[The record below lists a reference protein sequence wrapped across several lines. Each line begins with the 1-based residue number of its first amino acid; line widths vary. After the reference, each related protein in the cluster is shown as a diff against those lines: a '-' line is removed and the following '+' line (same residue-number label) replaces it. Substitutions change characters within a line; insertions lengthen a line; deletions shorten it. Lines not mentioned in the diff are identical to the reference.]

1 MIMFGLIVESGPVCE
16 LRSIGYSSGFRI
28 ADVGMWQFLLFSRFM
43 LVITLLT
50 EMSVLRDVLEHQ
62 TVCLRSLL
70 QYSQPHYVSEIF
82 GRMGQGLRSAIH
94 CVHTCITPYTPFLIS

>member
-1 MIMFGLIVESGPVCE
+1 MVKKTNWNSGEKGSPVSMSWAFLRLRGPVCE

-28 ADVGMWQFLLFSRFM
+28 ADV
-43 LVITLLT
+43 